1 MTNNRSTNE
10 QIQERVNFAADE
22 LAKGKRAMDIS
33 KKLASKYN
41 VSIQQARDYV
51 RQAKPILTQSIS
63 PNDRAFIFSK
73 VMSCLEQD
81 RLDARKEEN
90 LKEQTKSTGGMVKIS
105 CTNQR
110 LIIELP
116 DAKNSNLFKNFYET
130 KKKLKHGNLDALD
143 GDVPVGRDRSKK
155 EVIRK
160 KKISLVFLYTALVNC
175 RYCTGHAVDCPMFYL
190 DIRFSSKSN
199 SDT

>member
-90 LKEQTKSTGGMVKIS
+90 LKEQTRSTGGMVKMVSLLTSIDQVGS
-105 CTNQR
+105 WD
-110 LIIELP
+110 
-116 DAKNSNLFKNFYET
+116 DAYNSNLFRNFSEA

-143 GDVPVGRDRSKK
+143 GDVPEG
-155 EVIRK
+155 EIP
-160 KKISLVFLYTALVNC
+160 F
-175 RYCTGHAVDCPMFYL
+175 
-190 DIRFSSKSN
+190 
-199 SDT
+199 

>member
-10 QIQERVNFAADE
+10 EIQERVNFAADE

-90 LKEQTKSTGGMVKIS
+90 LKEQTRSTGGMVKMVSLLTSIDQVGS
-105 CTNQR
+105 WD
-110 LIIELP
+110 
-116 DAKNSNLFKNFYET
+116 DAYNSHLFKNFSEA
-130 KKKLKHGNLDALD
+130 KKKLKHSDLDALA
-143 GDVPVGRDRSKK
+143 GDLPEG
-155 EVIRK
+155 EIP
-160 KKISLVFLYTALVNC
+160 F
-175 RYCTGHAVDCPMFYL
+175 
-190 DIRFSSKSN
+190 
-199 SDT
+199 

>member
-1 MTNNRSTNE
+1 MTNNRSTKE

-90 LKEQTKSTGGMVKIS
+90 LKEQTRSTGGMVKMVSLLTSIDQVGS
-105 CTNQR
+105 WD
-110 LIIELP
+110 
-116 DAKNSNLFKNFYET
+116 DAYNSHLFKNFSEA
-130 KKKLKHGNLDALD
+130 KKKLKHSDLDALD
-143 GDVPVGRDRSKK
+143 GDLPEG
-155 EVIRK
+155 EIP
-160 KKISLVFLYTALVNC
+160 F
-175 RYCTGHAVDCPMFYL
+175 
-190 DIRFSSKSN
+190 
-199 SDT
+199 

>member
-90 LKEQTKSTGGMVKIS
+90 LKEQTRSTGGMVKMVSLLTSIDQVGS
-105 CTNQR
+105 WDSA
-110 LIIELP
+110 IESEG
-116 DAKNSNLFKNFYET
+116 DYLFRNFSEI
-130 KKKLKHGNLDALD
+130 A
-143 GDVPVGRDRSKK
+143 
-155 EVIRK
+155 RK
-160 KKISLVFLYTALVNC
+160 KKKHGDLDSLDNNIEPDKYG
-175 RYCTGHAVDCPMFYL
+175 GH
-190 DIRFSSKSN
+190 SSPF
-199 SDT
+199 

>member
-90 LKEQTKSTGGMVKIS
+90 LKEQTRSTGGMVKMVSLLTSIDQVGS
-105 CTNQR
+105 WDSAYDQH
-110 LIIELP
+110 
-116 DAKNSNLFKNFYET
+116 LFKNFSEI
-130 KKKLKHGNLDALD
+130 KKKMKHNDLDSLD
-143 GDVPVGRDRSKK
+143 D
-155 EVIRK
+155 
-160 KKISLVFLYTALVNC
+160 SLPEGEIPF
-175 RYCTGHAVDCPMFYL
+175 
-190 DIRFSSKSN
+190 
-199 SDT
+199 

>member
-90 LKEQTKSTGGMVKIS
+90 LKEQTRSTGGMVKMVSLLTSIDQVGS
-105 CTNQR
+105 WDSAR
-110 LIIELP
+110 EAEG
-116 DAKNSNLFKNFYET
+116 DYLFRNF
-130 KKKLKHGNLDALD
+130 
-143 GDVPVGRDRSKK
+143 S
-155 EVIRK
+155 EVARKRK
-160 KKISLVFLYTALVNC
+160 KYGDLDSLDNT
-175 RYCTGHAVDCPMFYL
+175 T
-190 DIRFSSKSN
+190 
-199 SDT
+199 DTETPF

>member
-1 MTNNRSTNE
+1 MTNTRSTNE
-10 QIQERVNFAADE
+10 EKEQRINYAADE

-90 LKEQTKSTGGMVKIS
+90 LKEQTRSTGGMVKMVSLLTSIDQVGS
-105 CTNQR
+105 WD
-110 LIIELP
+110 
-116 DAKNSNLFKNFYET
+116 DAYNSHLFKNFSE
-130 KKKLKHGNLDALD
+130 
-143 GDVPVGRDRSKK
+143 VSKK
-155 EVIRK
+155 RK
-160 KKISLVFLYTALVNC
+160 KYGDLDSLDNT
-175 RYCTGHAVDCPMFYL
+175 
-190 DIRFSSKSN
+190 DIPF
-199 SDT
+199 

>member
-33 KKLASKYN
+33 KKLASRYS

-90 LKEQTKSTGGMVKIS
+90 LKEQTRSTGGMVKMVSLLTSIDQVGS
-105 CTNQR
+105 WDSAYDQH
-110 LIIELP
+110 
-116 DAKNSNLFKNFYET
+116 LFKNF
-130 KKKLKHGNLDALD
+130 
-143 GDVPVGRDRSKK
+143 S
-155 EVIRK
+155 EVK
-160 KKISLVFLYTALVNC
+160 KKIKHNDLDSLDDSLPEGEIPF
-175 RYCTGHAVDCPMFYL
+175 
-190 DIRFSSKSN
+190 
-199 SDT
+199 

>member
-1 MTNNRSTNE
+1 MTTPRSNNE

-90 LKEQTKSTGGMVKIS
+90 LKEQTRSTGGMVKMVSLLTSIDQVGS
-105 CTNQR
+105 WDSA
-110 LIIELP
+110 IESEG
-116 DAKNSNLFKNFYET
+116 DYLFRNFSEI
-130 KKKLKHGNLDALD
+130 A
-143 GDVPVGRDRSKK
+143 
-155 EVIRK
+155 RK
-160 KKISLVFLYTALVNC
+160 KKKYGDLDSLDKNIDNDKYGGRSPF
-175 RYCTGHAVDCPMFYL
+175 
-190 DIRFSSKSN
+190 
-199 SDT
+199 

>member
-1 MTNNRSTNE
+1 MTNNRSTNG

-90 LKEQTKSTGGMVKIS
+90 LKEQTKSTGGMVKMVSLLTSIDQVG
-105 CTNQR
+105 CWD
-110 LIIELP
+110 
-116 DAKNSNLFKNFYET
+116 DAYNNNLFKNF
-130 KKKLKHGNLDALD
+130 
-143 GDVPVGRDRSKK
+143 
-155 EVIRK
+155 
-160 KKISLVFLYTALVNC
+160 F
-175 RYCTGHAVDCPMFYL
+175 
-190 DIRFSSKSN
+190 
-199 SDT
+199 

>member
-90 LKEQTKSTGGMVKIS
+90 LKEQTRSTGGMVKMVSLLTSIDQVGS
-105 CTNQR
+105 WD
-110 LIIELP
+110 
-116 DAKNSNLFKNFYET
+116 DAYNSNLFKNFSEA
-130 KKKLKHGNLDALD
+130 KKKLKHNNLDALD
-143 GDVPVGRDRSKK
+143 GDVPEG
-155 EVIRK
+155 EIP
-160 KKISLVFLYTALVNC
+160 F
-175 RYCTGHAVDCPMFYL
+175 
-190 DIRFSSKSN
+190 
-199 SDT
+199 